1 MNFIFLSI
9 KCYREIYFRKRYCK
23 ILCIFLF
30 YFDIYSLGRIN
41 SFTGNNFLPRV
52 IKKESYSSPFFIYQ
66 NIFALNMRSIKNHR
80 RNIFKVLIMLFIK
93 QFYAAHWLV
102 MNISLAGVIGQKDLR
117 NIHKPKY
124 QSSNTCLVMCFSFLF
139 SLRHHNTYTAI
150 VSKLF
155 NLGAFAFAL
164 SSRYIAPLSIDGL
177 I

>member
-1 MNFIFLSI
+1 
-9 KCYREIYFRKRYCK
+9 
-23 ILCIFLF
+23 
-30 YFDIYSLGRIN
+30 
-41 SFTGNNFLPRV
+41 
-52 IKKESYSSPFFIYQ
+52 
-66 NIFALNMRSIKNHR
+66 
-80 RNIFKVLIMLFIK
+80 
-93 QFYAAHWLV
+93 

-139 SLRHHNTYTAI
+139 SFRHHNTYTAI